1 MGEEFSAQEGVKYVL
16 VIIALGAIIAIAS
29 LMVSSGRLGLWAGAG
44 VILACYA
51 AVYAVVR
58 SFRMRFLS

>member
-1 MGEEFSAQEGVKYVL
+1 VGEEFTTQEGVKYVL

-29 LMVSSGRLGLWAGAG
+29 LTVSSGRLGLWAGAG
-44 VILACYA
+44 VMLACYA